1 MRINLFLYKILITY
15 ILSGGKKYQKY
26 FSGPMHA
33 GVQVLILWIFPGIF
47 SLTFV
52 FAQQVTSGQMLQAE
66 LNWRSEVQGGHKVKS
81 AGTG

>member
-1 MRINLFLYKILITY
+1 
-15 ILSGGKKYQKY
+15 
-26 FSGPMHA
+26 MHA
-33 GVQVLILWIFPGIF
+33 GVQVLILLWIFPGIF